1 MEDRERELQRVE
13 KPRLRTRTQFRPW
26 PEVSRDDAGGPQSA
40 RLRLAHRARTARTT
54 LAGRSRSGSQANQLL
69 RPHPHVERLRNLSLL
84 AGFPPIPRHLLN
96 PARPHKSRRQ
106 SVNVEKVPT
115 SRIAALEARA
125 KLEQAITLTMIG
137 RSQTARQGR
146 APITVRLGKPVGR
159 APR

>member
-13 KPRLRTRTQFRPW
+13 KPRLRTRAQFRPW

-54 LAGRSRSGSQANQLL
+54 LAGRSRSGGQATQLL

-84 AGFPPIPRHLLN
+84 AGFPPIPRDLLN

-106 SVNVEKVPT
+106 PVNVEKVPT
-115 SRIAALEARA
+115 SRIAAGGNCNLTTATTACIFVEFVEISE
-125 KLEQAITLTMIG
+125 EQRTTVVW
-137 RSQTARQGR
+137 RSH
-146 APITVRLGKPVGR
+146 
-159 APR
+159 